1 MTHNLTICD
10 SNQFYARKLSEFI
23 NSRKGY
29 PFLARY
35 CNSIE
40 ECKQMIHSGKA
51 DIILS
56 NMENYEK
63 MKDEVDS
70 ERVIVMLDSKEGVD
84 GNNRIY
90 KYQNCDV
97 VLKEILKMASSIED
111 INVYINR
118 STTMKVIAVYTPN
131 DSRIATSI
139 ALDIGKLLSGRAS
152 TLFISLDGMSVIPDI
167 TGIEFDMDMSDLFCE
182 NMTEGGLSNAII
194 GSVRRLGN
202 MDILPIMHNYQDMAA
217 VTKEEWKNFIRDIER
232 KSDYEY
238 VVIDLTESVRNLFDI
253 LKLANY
259 ICVATS
265 KGTVDGYRYRQ
276 FMKEIEILYDTEL
289 KERINTFFVDVKSE
303 IVFETSAGSMGP
315 FGNYSRQFVSGVL
328 M

>member
-1 MTHNLTICD
+1 M
-10 SNQFYARKLSEFI
+10 R
-23 NSRKGY
+23 
-29 PFLARY
+29 
-35 CNSIE
+35 
-40 ECKQMIHSGKA
+40 
-51 DIILS
+51 
-56 NMENYEK
+56 
-63 MKDEVDS
+63 DEIDS
-70 ERVIVMLDSKEGVD
+70 ERVIVLLDSKEGVEER
-84 GNNRIY
+84 NRIY

-97 VLKEILKMASSIED
+97 VLKEILKMASSIDD

-194 GSVRRLGN
+194 RSVRRLGN
-202 MDILPIMHNYQDMAA
+202 MDVLPIMHNYQDMAS
-217 VTKEEWKNFIRDIER
+217 VTNEEWKNFIKDIER
-232 KSDYEY
+232 KTDYEF

-265 KGTVDGYRYRQ
+265 KGTVEGYRYKQ
-276 FMKEIEILYDTEL
+276 FMKEIEILYDSEL
-289 KERINTFFVDVKSE
+289 KEKINTYFVDAGDD
-303 IVFETSAGSMGP
+303 IPFEMSAGSMGP
-315 FGNYSRQFVSGVL
+315 FGNYSKQFVSGVL

>member
-202 MDILPIMHNYQDMAA
+202 MDILPIMHNYQDMAS
-217 VTKEEWKNFIRDIER
+217 VTNEEWKNFIRDIER

-259 ICVATS
+259 ICVAAS

-276 FMKEIEILYDTEL
+276 FMKEIEILYDSEL

>member
-202 MDILPIMHNYQDMAA
+202 MDILPIMHNYQDMAS
-217 VTKEEWKNFIRDIER
+217 VTNEEWKNFIRDIER

-259 ICVATS
+259 ICVAAS

-276 FMKEIEILYDTEL
+276 FMKEIEIMYDTEL

>member
-1 MTHNLTICD
+1 
-10 SNQFYARKLSEFI
+10 
-23 NSRKGY
+23 
-29 PFLARY
+29 
-35 CNSIE
+35 
-40 ECKQMIHSGKA
+40 MIHSGKA

-202 MDILPIMHNYQDMAA
+202 MDILPIMHNYQDMAS
-217 VTKEEWKNFIRDIER
+217 VTNEEWKNFIRDIER

-259 ICVATS
+259 ICVAAS
-265 KGTVDGYRYRQ
+265 KGTVDGYRYSQ
-276 FMKEIEILYDTEL
+276 FMKEIEILYDSEL

>member
-202 MDILPIMHNYQDMAA
+202 MDILPIMHNYQDMAS
-217 VTKEEWKNFIRDIER
+217 VTNEEWKNFIRDIER

-259 ICVATS
+259 ICVVAS

-276 FMKEIEILYDTEL
+276 FMKEIEILYDSEL

>member
-1 MTHNLTICD
+1 
-10 SNQFYARKLSEFI
+10 
-23 NSRKGY
+23 
-29 PFLARY
+29 
-35 CNSIE
+35 
-40 ECKQMIHSGKA
+40 MIHSGKA

-202 MDILPIMHNYQDMAA
+202 MDILPIMHNYQDMAS
-217 VTKEEWKNFIRDIER
+217 VTNEEWKNFIRAIER

-259 ICVATS
+259 ICVAAS

>member
-202 MDILPIMHNYQDMAA
+202 MDILPIMHNYQDMAS
-217 VTKEEWKNFIRDIER
+217 VTNEEWKNFIRDIER

-259 ICVATS
+259 ICVAAS

-303 IVFETSAGSMGP
+303 NVFETSAGSMGP

>member
-1 MTHNLTICD
+1 
-10 SNQFYARKLSEFI
+10 
-23 NSRKGY
+23 
-29 PFLARY
+29 
-35 CNSIE
+35 
-40 ECKQMIHSGKA
+40 MIHSGKA

-167 TGIEFDMDMSDLFCE
+167 TGTESDMDMSDLFCE

-202 MDILPIMHNYQDMAA
+202 MDILPIMHNYQDMAS
-217 VTKEEWKNFIRDIER
+217 VPNEEWKNFIRDIER

-259 ICVATS
+259 ICVAAS

-289 KERINTFFVDVKSE
+289 KEKINTFFVDVKSE

>member
-202 MDILPIMHNYQDMAA
+202 MDILPIMHNYQDMAS
-217 VTKEEWKNFIRDIER
+217 VTNEEWKNFIRDIER

-259 ICVATS
+259 ICVAAS

>member
-202 MDILPIMHNYQDMAA
+202 MDILPIMHNYQDMAS
-217 VTKEEWKNFIRDIER
+217 VTNEEWKNFIRDIER

-259 ICVATS
+259 ICVAAS
-265 KGTVDGYRYRQ
+265 KGTVDGNRYRQ

>member
-97 VLKEILKMASSIED
+97 ALKEILKMASSIED

-202 MDILPIMHNYQDMAA
+202 MDILPIMHNYQDMAS
-217 VTKEEWKNFIRDIER
+217 VTNEEWKNFIRDIER

-259 ICVATS
+259 ICVAAS

>member
-202 MDILPIMHNYQDMAA
+202 MDILPIMHNYQDMAS
-217 VTKEEWKNFIRDIER
+217 VTNEEWKNFIRDIER

-259 ICVATS
+259 ICVAAS

-289 KERINTFFVDVKSE
+289 KEKINTFFVDVKSE

>member
-40 ECKQMIHSGKA
+40 ECKQMMHSGKA

-202 MDILPIMHNYQDMAA
+202 MDILPIMHNYQDMAS
-217 VTKEEWKNFIRDIER
+217 VTNEEWKNFIRDIER

-259 ICVATS
+259 ICVAAS

>member
-1 MTHNLTICD
+1 M
-10 SNQFYARKLSEFI
+10 
-23 NSRKGY
+23 
-29 PFLARY
+29 
-35 CNSIE
+35 
-40 ECKQMIHSGKA
+40 
-51 DIILS
+51 
-56 NMENYEK
+56 
-63 MKDEVDS
+63 
-70 ERVIVMLDSKEGVD
+70 
-84 GNNRIY
+84 
-90 KYQNCDV
+90 

-202 MDILPIMHNYQDMAA
+202 MDILPIMHNYQDMAS
-217 VTKEEWKNFIRDIER
+217 VTNEEWKNFIRDIER

-259 ICVATS
+259 ICVAAS

>member
-1 MTHNLTICD
+1 
-10 SNQFYARKLSEFI
+10 
-23 NSRKGY
+23 
-29 PFLARY
+29 
-35 CNSIE
+35 
-40 ECKQMIHSGKA
+40 MIHSGKA

-152 TLFISLDGMSVIPDI
+152 ALFISLDGMSVIPDI

-202 MDILPIMHNYQDMAA
+202 MDILPIMHNYQDMAS
-217 VTKEEWKNFIRDIER
+217 VTNEEWKNFIRDIER

-259 ICVATS
+259 ICVAAS

>member
-63 MKDEVDS
+63 RKDEVDS

-202 MDILPIMHNYQDMAA
+202 MDILPIMHNYQDMAS
-217 VTKEEWKNFIRDIER
+217 VTNEEWKNFIRDIER

-259 ICVATS
+259 ICVAAS

>member
-202 MDILPIMHNYQDMAA
+202 MDILPIMHNYQDMAS
-217 VTKEEWKNFIRDIER
+217 VTNEEWKNFIRDIER

-259 ICVATS
+259 ICVVAS

>member
-202 MDILPIMHNYQDMAA
+202 MDILPIMHNYQDMAS
-217 VTKEEWKNFIRDIER
+217 VTNEEWKNFIRAIER

-259 ICVATS
+259 ICVAAS

>member
-1 MTHNLTICD
+1 MTQNLTICD

-202 MDILPIMHNYQDMAA
+202 MDILPIMHNYQDMAS
-217 VTKEEWKNFIRDIER
+217 VTNEEWKNFIRDIER

-259 ICVATS
+259 ICVAAS

>member
-1 MTHNLTICD
+1 
-10 SNQFYARKLSEFI
+10 
-23 NSRKGY
+23 
-29 PFLARY
+29 
-35 CNSIE
+35 
-40 ECKQMIHSGKA
+40 MIHSGKA

-167 TGIEFDMDMSDLFCE
+167 TGIEFDMDMKALNPYLLRNSYKR
-182 NMTEGGLSNAII
+182 EGSLQS
-194 GSVRRLGN
+194 
-202 MDILPIMHNYQDMAA
+202 
-217 VTKEEWKNFIRDIER
+217 
-232 KSDYEY
+232 
-238 VVIDLTESVRNLFDI
+238 
-253 LKLANY
+253 
-259 ICVATS
+259 
-265 KGTVDGYRYRQ
+265 
-276 FMKEIEILYDTEL
+276 
-289 KERINTFFVDVKSE
+289 
-303 IVFETSAGSMGP
+303 
-315 FGNYSRQFVSGVL
+315 
-328 M
+328 

>member
-194 GSVRRLGN
+194 SSVRRLGN
-202 MDILPIMHNYQDMAA
+202 MDILPIMHNYQDMAS
-217 VTKEEWKNFIRDIER
+217 VTNEEWKNFIRDIER

-259 ICVATS
+259 ICVAAS

>member
-167 TGIEFDMDMSDLFCE
+167 TGIEVDVDMSDLVCE

-202 MDILPIMHNYQDMAA
+202 MDILPIMHNYQDMAS
-217 VTKEEWKNFIRDIER
+217 VTNEEWKNFIRDIER

-259 ICVATS
+259 ICVAAS

>member
-1 MTHNLTICD
+1 M
-10 SNQFYARKLSEFI
+10 SKLYI
-23 NSRKGY
+23 LRGI
-29 PFLARY
+29 PG
-35 CNSIE
+35 
-40 ECKQMIHSGKA
+40 SGKSTYGKKIVDSAHDAGFSAIKFEA
-51 DIILS
+51 DDFF
-56 NMENYEK
+56 
-63 MKDEVDS
+63 MKDGKYNWNPKLIGMAHKWCQNSV
-70 ERVIVMLDSKEGVD
+70 RKALDV
-84 GNNRIY
+84 Y
-90 KYQNCDV
+90 DV
-97 VLKEILKMASSIED
+97 VVVANTNLALSD

-202 MDILPIMHNYQDMAA
+202 MDILPIMHNYQDMAS
-217 VTKEEWKNFIRDIER
+217 VTNEEWKNFIRDIER

-259 ICVATS
+259 ICVAAS

>member
-1 MTHNLTICD
+1 
-10 SNQFYARKLSEFI
+10 
-23 NSRKGY
+23 
-29 PFLARY
+29 
-35 CNSIE
+35 
-40 ECKQMIHSGKA
+40 MIHSGKT
-51 DIILS
+51 DLILS
-56 NMENYEK
+56 NMENYEQ
-63 MKDEVDS
+63 MRDEIDS
-70 ERVIVMLDSKEGVD
+70 ERVIVLLDSKEGVEER
-84 GNNRIY
+84 NRIY

-97 VLKEILKMASSIED
+97 VLKEILKMASSIDD

-139 ALDIGKLLSGRAS
+139 ALDIGKLLSGMAS

-194 GSVRRLGN
+194 RSVRRLGN
-202 MDILPIMHNYQDMAA
+202 MDVLPIMHNYQDMAS
-217 VTKEEWKNFIRDIER
+217 VTNEEWKNFIKDIER
-232 KSDYEY
+232 KTDYEF

-265 KGTVDGYRYRQ
+265 KGTVEGYRYKQ
-276 FMKEIEILYDTEL
+276 FMKEIEILYDSEL
-289 KERINTFFVDVKSE
+289 KEKINTYFVDAGDE
-303 IVFETSAGSMGP
+303 IPFEMSAGSMGP
-315 FGNYSRQFVSGVL
+315 FGNYSKQFVSGVL